1 MIQDRLDTLKLLYPW
16 YKEEVFR
23 RRENMIRLAG
33 GSAGLLLLLLVLL
46 LIAPASVDPDER
58 MEIFAGTGTAL
69 FSGLV
74 AYLILQQRVRHRMA
88 KQVLIEIERE
98 LGLYEKGRF
107 LPDKALYPESWQ
119 TAWMSD
125 PSLTIYLSV
134 LAGLTGLVLAAL
146 LLR

>member
-1 MIQDRLDTLKLLYPW
+1 MTQDRLDTLKSLYPW

-33 GSAGLLLLLLVLL
+33 GASGLLLLALVLL
-46 LIAPASVDPDER
+46 LIAPASVDLDER
-58 MEIFAGTGTAL
+58 MKTFAGTGTAL

-74 AYLILQQRVRHRMA
+74 AYLILQQRARHRKA

-98 LGLYEKGRF
+98 LGLYEIGRY
-107 LPDKALYPESWQ
+107 LPGKALYPESWQ

-125 PSLTIYLSV
+125 SSVTIYLSV
-134 LAGLTGLVLAAL
+134 LAGMTGLVLAAL